1 MSKAKVLFIDDD
13 VMLGN
18 IVTMALTEEGYVVHQ
33 QNSLTGIKAVVG
45 EFRPSIIVMDVEVG
59 AEDGIDVMPELY
71 AVSPEIP
78 IIVISS
84 HSESNEVVRALQ
96 NGAVAYLKKPFETE
110 ELTIYKTS
118 YQCDSQL
125 HFKDKNSIAGTG
137 YPKPY
142 IVSGYPKI
150 EKTK

>member
-78 IIVISS
+78 I
-84 HSESNEVVRALQ
+84 H
-96 NGAVAYLKKPFETE
+96 YCPKKF
-110 ELTIYKTS
+110 
-118 YQCDSQL
+118 SQ
-125 HFKDKNSIAGTG
+125 T
-137 YPKPY
+137 
-142 IVSGYPKI
+142 
-150 EKTK
+150 